1 MDEKYERVLS
11 STLLCLRLVITMYP
25 TDKLSDLTNK
35 YISVLDT
42 AAFWKYANHK
52 QPTVSTVWY
61 IYQLLVIFY
70 DYVEYTI

>member
-52 QPTVSTVWY
+52 QPTVSSVY
-61 IYQLLVIFY
+61 IYRLLVIFY
-70 DYVEYTI
+70 DYDVKTI

>member
-52 QPTVSTVWY
+52 LPTVSTGY
-61 IYQLLVIFY
+61 IYRLLLFY
-70 DYVEYTI
+70 DYVKNTI